1 MEKFAAL
8 IPLITALLYSIQ
20 AMYHVSQKEWG
31 WSLMWGAYALANLG
45 IIIAHQTSKGT

>member
-8 IPLITALLYSIQ
+8 IPVLASLLYTIQ
-20 AMYHVSQKEWG
+20 AVFHLSQREWG

-45 IIIAHQTSKGT
+45 IILAHNSKGH